1 MPLSKFKLP
10 VELFFFWLFPAV
22 SLWFS
27 FTYFSNTVSTVF
39 ALYTLLLPALTMYI
53 VVAFGAGYCKLW
65 YFTVSYSV
73 KGVMVLIGFLYAA
86 VLNPVCILLEPLL
99 IKNHFIFIP
108 VCGMITAVIG
118 TMVDVLLLGTGL
130 LYVKS
135 RKYPPG
141 SNPVAH
147 AMSYGPRF
155 FGLAGMIN
163 GAAVYA
169 GYHYTI
175 VPHSNPS
182 LSPVL
187 LLTAITAAMPFII
200 YLLRAKRKKDRY
212 KKTLLAQ
219 Q

>member
-1 MPLSKFKLP
+1 MPLSKFKIP

-27 FTYFSNTVSTVF
+27 FTYFRNTVSTAF
-39 ALYTLLLPALTMYI
+39 ALYALLLPALTMYI
-53 VVAFGAGYCKLW
+53 VVATGAGYCKLW
-65 YFTVSYSV
+65 YFTVNYSV

-99 IKNHFIFIP
+99 IQPNFIFIP
-108 VCGMITAVIG
+108 VCGLLTAVIG

-147 AMSYGPRF
+147 ALSYGPRF
-155 FGLAGMIN
+155 FGLAGIIN

-175 VPHSNPS
+175 VPHTNPS
-182 LSPVL
+182 LAPVL
-187 LLTAITAAMPFII
+187 FLTVITTALPFII
-200 YLLRAKRKKDRY
+200 YLLRAKRKMERY
-212 KKTLLAQ
+212 KRALAQ